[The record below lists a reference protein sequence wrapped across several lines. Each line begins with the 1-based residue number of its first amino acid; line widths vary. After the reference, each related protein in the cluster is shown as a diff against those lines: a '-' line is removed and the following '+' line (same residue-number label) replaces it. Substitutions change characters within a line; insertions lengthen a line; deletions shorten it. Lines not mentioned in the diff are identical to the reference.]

1 MSGAARLAA
10 AAWST
15 IFWSQ
20 SFGWSLCHT
29 FKRFKQALSFIIINV
44 YQSKSTHRVCRSIIV
59 YSNNW
64 CHLLGGTGESIC
76 TEVGELQ
83 VDGGWTFF
91 NSPYSCI
98 VRPIIRDD
106 TPLFQIIQRSTWLL
120 RVVND
125 VKGATQVRSRPH
137 GRCANPLF
145 FYNFFFGRSLIP
157 GKFGSWCSS
166 RGCRLERMSA
176 AADEALQ
183 GRPRPLWCWSQAKI
197 IALANTAPFLKFVV
211 SIFWKFCAIKPEVK
225 LP

>member
-83 VDGGWTFF
+83 VEGGWTFF

-137 GRCANPLF
+137 GRCANQA
-145 FYNFFFGRSLIP
+145 SL
-157 GKFGSWCSS
+157 CSS
-166 RGCRLERMSA
+166 TKKKGGLAHSYLASLGHGALREVVGWSECRLQQMRHC
-176 AADEALQ
+176 
-183 GRPRPLWCWSQAKI
+183 R
-197 IALANTAPFLKFVV
+197 VV
-211 SIFWKFCAIKPEVK
+211 PDHCGAGPKQK
-225 LP
+225 